1 MLVLISVR
9 GDERWHVM
17 QGVQIAGTWMKVGST
32 VVISVGNYAVTRV
45 GENTLRMICGSEAEW
60 IGSIKR
66 QA

>member
-45 GENTLRMICGSEAEW
+45 GGNTLRMMFG
-60 IGSIKR
+60 GD
-66 QA
+66 